1 MLLLLPSSHPA
12 WGLSRLAVLLITLTG
27 ILYLSANS
35 FDKTELYTII
45 VVMAG
50 AAVAEGASSAL
61 SKSPDYPAI
70 GLARL
75 VLVMLTLTAT
85 LYMTATNFDKTEL
98 RVIVGLFLTA
108 AGAEGVTGMFW
119 KKRVKSST
127 ETE

>member
-1 MLLLLPSSHPA
+1 MSPLLSSNHPA

-27 ILYLSANS
+27 ILYLSASS

-50 AAVAEGASSAL
+50 AAAAEGASSAL
-61 SKSPDYPAI
+61 SNSADYPSI

-75 VLVMLTLTAT
+75 ALVMMTLTAT

-108 AGAEGVTGMFW
+108 AGAEGITGMFW
-119 KKRVKSST
+119 KKRVKSAATT
-127 ETE
+127 E

>member
-1 MLLLLPSSHPA
+1 MLLLLPSSHPV
-12 WGLSRLAVLLITLTG
+12 WGLSRLAVLLVTLTC
-27 ILYLSANS
+27 ILYLSASS

-45 VVMAG
+45 VVMTG
-50 AAVAEGASSAL
+50 AATAEGASSAL
-61 SKSPDYPAI
+61 SKSPDYPGI

-75 VLVMLTLTAT
+75 VLVMMTLTAT

-119 KKRVKSST
+119 KKRVKSATTT
-127 ETE
+127 E

>member
-12 WGLSRLAVLLITLTG
+12 WGLSRLAVLLVTLTG
-27 ILYLSANS
+27 ILYLSASS

-61 SKSPDYPAI
+61 SKSPDYPGV

-75 VLVMLTLTAT
+75 VLVMLTLTTT
-85 LYMTATNFDKTEL
+85 LYMTATHFDKTEL

-119 KKRVKSST
+119 KKRVKSATQT
-127 ETE
+127 E

>member
-1 MLLLLPSSHPA
+1 MLLLLPSNHPV

-45 VVMAG
+45 VVMTG
-50 AAVAEGASSAL
+50 AAAAEGASSAL
-61 SKSPDYPAI
+61 SKSPDYPAV
-70 GLARL
+70 GLARI

-119 KKRVKSST
+119 KKRVKSAT
-127 ETE
+127 EPE